1 MNNLSEKEN
10 IDNENLPNCKYRDI
24 SYFSNLDVELKSK
37 CLSFFHLNI
46 NSLSKNFDNF
56 NHLIN
61 ELKLEFDILGISE
74 SRILKSQSLNTNVS
88 LQNYVIEQTPTE
100 STAGGALLYIN
111 KRHSYKTHPD
121 LAIYKPKKLESIFV
135 EVVLPKKS
143 NLIVGCI
150 YKHPCMD
157 ICTFNDHYLNPL
169 LDNLSKEAN
178 KTIVLLGDFNID
190 LLNFDTS
197 EYVSTFLDDLAS
209 NSLQPQ
215 ILLPTRISNNSKTL
229 IDNIFCNIPNT
240 LVKSAMSGNISSSI
254 SDHLPQFFI
263 LPEFFS
269 KSPPTKYNIISH
281 DWEKFNNQSFLQDFE
296 KINWNQVLQLNQD
309 NVKITFEDYLN
320 TEYFN

>member
-1 MNNLSEKEN
+1 MYCKTCIHEILPLYNKNINPNKINLGNVGIDPNLTNLLCQLNNLSEKEN
-10 IDNENLPNCKYRDI
+10 SYNENLPNCKYRDI

-111 KRHSYKTHPD
+111 KRHSYKTRPD

-169 LDNLSKEAN
+169 LNNLSRNPIKQ
-178 KTIVLLGDFNID
+178 L
-190 LLNFDTS
+190 
-197 EYVSTFLDDLAS
+197 
-209 NSLQPQ
+209 
-215 ILLPTRISNNSKTL
+215 
-229 IDNIFCNIPNT
+229 
-240 LVKSAMSGNISSSI
+240 
-254 SDHLPQFFI
+254 
-263 LPEFFS
+263 FS
-269 KSPPTKYNIISH
+269 
-281 DWEKFNNQSFLQDFE
+281 
-296 KINWNQVLQLNQD
+296 
-309 NVKITFEDYLN
+309 
-320 TEYFN
+320 